1 MPVSMSALADDLA
14 AESAVVRAL
23 LVPLDED
30 GWRRPTPAVGWSVLD
45 QVTHLAWFD
54 EAAVRSALEPEAF
67 AAERAHPDPD
77 GVAAAHRDRSGAEVL
92 AWFDDAR
99 SRLLTAFRGLDPALR
114 VPWYGP
120 PMSAAS
126 ALTARV
132 METWAHGQ
140 DVADTL
146 GVQRE
151 PTARLR
157 HVAHI
162 GIGARAYSYVVN
174 GREVPTTPV
183 RVELAAPDGGTWS
196 WGPEDAADRVTGPAL
211 DFCLVVTQR
220 RHIADTAV
228 RTSGPVATEW
238 MGFAQAYAGPAASGR
253 AAREQRSPRTG
264 AGGAR

>member
-23 LVPLDED
+23 VAPLDED
-30 GWRRPTPAVGWSVLD
+30 GWRQPTPAAGWSVLD

-54 EAAVRSALEPEAF
+54 EAAVRSALAPEAF
-67 AAERAHPDPD
+67 AEEQANVDPD
-77 GVAAAHRDRSGAEVL
+77 AIAAAQRDRSGAEVL

-99 SRLLTAFRGLDPALR
+99 SRLLAAFRELSPSLR

-126 ALTARV
+126 ALTARI

-140 DVADTL
+140 DVADSV

-162 GIGARAYSYVVN
+162 GIGARAYSYAVN
-174 GREVPTTPV
+174 GKRPPEAPI
-183 RVELAAPDGGTWS
+183 RVELAAPDGGTWG
-196 WGPEDAADRVTGPAL
+196 WGPSDAPDRVVGDAL

-220 RHIADTAV
+220 RHLADTTLQV
-228 RTSGPVATEW
+228 SGPVATEW
-238 MGFAQAYAGPAASGR
+238 MGFAQAYAGPAGPGR
-253 AAREQRSPRTG
+253 ARVAS
-264 AGGAR
+264 

>member
-14 AESAVVRAL
+14 AESAVLRAL

-30 GWRRPTPAVGWSVLD
+30 GWRQPTPAADGSVLD

-54 EAAVRSALEPEAF
+54 EAALRSALQPEAF
-67 AAERAHPDPD
+67 ADEQANPDPD
-77 GVAAAHRDRSGAEVL
+77 GVAVAHRDRSGADVL

-99 SRLLTAFRGLDPALR
+99 SRLLAAFRGLDPSVR

-126 ALTARV
+126 ALTARI

-140 DVADTL
+140 DVADAL

-162 GIGARAYSYVVN
+162 GIGARAYSYLVN
-174 GREVPTTPV
+174 GKQPPQAPI
-183 RVELAAPDGGTWS
+183 RVELAAPDGGTWT
-196 WGPEDAADRVTGPAL
+196 WGPDDAPDRVVGPAL
-211 DFCLVVTQR
+211 DFCLAVTQR
-220 RHIADTAV
+220 RHLADTTLHV
-228 RTSGPVATEW
+228 CGPVATEW
-238 MGFAQAYAGPAASGR
+238 MGFAQAYAGPA
-253 AAREQRSPRTG
+253 G
-264 AGGAR
+264 AGRERVAS

>member
-14 AESAVVRAL
+14 AESAVLRAL
-23 LVPLDED
+23 LVPLDEE
-30 GWRRPTPAVGWSVLD
+30 GWRRPTPAEGWSVLD

-54 EAAVRSALEPEAF
+54 EAAVRSAVTPEAF
-67 AAERAHPDPD
+67 AAEQANPDPD

-92 AWFDDAR
+92 AWYDDAR
-99 SRLLTAFRGLDPALR
+99 SRLLTAFRALDPSLR

-126 ALTARV
+126 ALTARI
-132 METWAHGQ
+132 METWAHTQ
-140 DVADTL
+140 DVADAL
-146 GVQRE
+146 GVVRE

-162 GIGARAYSYVVN
+162 GIGARAYSYAVN
-174 GREVPTTPV
+174 GREVPTTPI
-183 RVELAAPDGGTWS
+183 RVELAAPDGGTWT

-220 RHIADTAV
+220 LHLADTAV
-228 RTSGPVATEW
+228 EVRGPVATEW
-238 MGFAQAYAGPAASGR
+238 MSFAQAYAGPAGPGRVAS
-253 AAREQRSPRTG
+253 
-264 AGGAR
+264 

>member
-1 MPVSMSALADDLA
+1 MPVSMSGLADDLA
-14 AESAVVRAL
+14 AESAVLRGLV
-23 LVPLDED
+23 VPLDED
-30 GWRRPTPAVGWSVLD
+30 GWRQPTPAAGWSVLD
-45 QVTHLAWFD
+45 QLTHLAWFD
-54 EAAVRSALEPEAF
+54 EAALRSALQPEEF
-67 AAERAHPDPD
+67 AAEQADPDPD
-77 GVAAAHRDRSGAEVL
+77 GVAAAHRGRSGAEML
-92 AWFDDAR
+92 A
-99 SRLLTAFRGLDPALR
+99 LLTTFRALDPALR

-126 ALTARV
+126 ALTARI

-174 GREVPTTPV
+174 ERDVPTAPI
-183 RVELAAPDGGTWS
+183 RVELTAPDGGTWT
-196 WGPEDAADRVTGPAL
+196 WGPDDAVDRVVGPAL

-220 RHIADTAV
+220 RHLADTAV
-228 RTSGPVATEW
+228 AATGPVATEW
-238 MGFAQAYAGPAASGR
+238 MGFAQAYAGPAGPGR
-253 AAREQRSPRTG
+253 EPS
-264 AGGAR
+264 